1 MKACRYDRN
10 VRTRCYCCG
19 ANYKYIE
26 YGRICTRFCLKSQ
39 PSDPKYGKYPIII
52 LPFNWGDAGRPD
64 SASLEDGSDF
74 PIIPVNANLS
84 RLIYGFESIV
94 DDPKPVTYS
103 LINGLGNDL
112 AKALPSFTKE
122 MFLQLTKEKK
132 DKNLVFSP
140 IRYARLI

>member
-1 MKACRYDRN
+1 M
-10 VRTRCYCCG
+10 
-19 ANYKYIE
+19 
-26 YGRICTRFCLKSQ
+26 
-39 PSDPKYGKYPIII
+39 
-52 LPFNWGDAGRPD
+52 PFNWGDAGRPD